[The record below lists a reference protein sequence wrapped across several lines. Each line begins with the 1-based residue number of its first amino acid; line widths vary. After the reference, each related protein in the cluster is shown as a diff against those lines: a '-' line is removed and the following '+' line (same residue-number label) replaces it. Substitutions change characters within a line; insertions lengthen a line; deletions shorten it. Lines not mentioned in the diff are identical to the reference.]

1 MIAKIR
7 SKLIKIITCSTN
19 IHKNPN
25 NNNRPDQKSIE
36 LQLTESKTRL
46 DALKKKDQALQR
58 SLTDTKLNSDSRKSA
73 NLMRRSMS
81 TKDFIRNEEKR
92 FEILTGLKNRI

>member
-1 MIAKIR
+1 MLTELR
-7 SKLIKIITCSTN
+7 SKLIKIITCTTN
-19 IHKNPN
+19 IHKNSN
-25 NNNRPDQKSIE
+25 NSNRSDQKSIE

-46 DALKKKDQALQR
+46 ETLKRKDQALQR

-92 FEILTGLKNRI
+92 VEILTGLKNKI